1 MPADRGFRTALIF
14 TLVAAAFLLAIHGS
28 RFVQTND
35 EGILLEP
42 AQRIA
47 AGESPYVDFF
57 GYMSPG
63 SYWIQAVVFRLFG
76 VSLVTGR
83 IPVIV
88 GFSLQCGILL
98 WLVSRLA
105 TLRAA
110 ILVTLFFFGL
120 QIGDPSFLTA
130 QHRWDSGTLAPLAV
144 CFAYE
149 SHQRAS
155 LAWSAAAGAL
165 LATAAWCTPS
175 MALVI
180 VPVAAWFAWLRNWRA
195 LAAVTAGIAFV
206 SAAAVLLL
214 IAEGS
219 LGAFVQQL

>member
-88 GFSLQCGILL
+88 YTG
-98 WLVSRLA
+98 
-105 TLRAA
+105 LRAEPLA
-110 ILVTLFFFGL
+110 DVAA
-120 QIGDPSFLTA
+120 QVRKNGDP
-130 QHRWDSGTLAPLAV
+130 D
-144 CFAYE
+144 
-149 SHQRAS
+149 
-155 LAWSAAAGAL
+155 AL
-165 LATAAWCTPS
+165 LNAIGSVIGPPS
-175 MALVI
+175 
-180 VPVAAWFAWLRNWRA
+180 R
-195 LAAVTAGIAFV
+195 G
-206 SAAAVLLL
+206 SA
-214 IAEGS
+214 I
-219 LGAFVQQL
+219 